1 MPMKKTVGAIVA
13 ALVTIVLGRYL
24 IHGLWLASD
33 YQAGVGTWR
42 TPEAMM
48 HRMYLLQLSA
58 LCIAIAAVLIYVRG
72 VEPKPWPGQGIRFG
86 ILLALLTAIP
96 NSLVQYSVYPVHHIV
111 ALKWIVGEGLLAIVV
126 GLVIAAIC
134 QPTKPVSA

>member
-1 MPMKKTVGAIVA
+1 MPMKKTIGAIVA
-13 ALVTIVLGRYL
+13 AILTIVLGRYI

-33 YQAGVGTWR
+33 YRAGVGTWR

-48 HRMYLLQLSA
+48 HRVYLLQLSA
-58 LCIAIAAVLIYVRG
+58 LCIAIAAVLTYVRG
-72 VEPKPWPGQGIRFG
+72 VELKPWPGQGIRFG

-96 NSLVQYSVYPVHHIV
+96 NSLVQYSVYPIHHIV
-111 ALKWIVGEGLLAIVV
+111 ALKWIIGESLLAIVL

-134 QPTKPVSA
+134 QPTKAAGA